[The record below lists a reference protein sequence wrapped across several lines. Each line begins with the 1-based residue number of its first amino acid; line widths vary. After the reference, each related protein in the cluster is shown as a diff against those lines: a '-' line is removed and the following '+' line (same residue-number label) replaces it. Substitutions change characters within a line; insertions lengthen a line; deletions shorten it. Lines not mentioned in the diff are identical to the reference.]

1 MTSRAE
7 RIKATL
13 EGAFQPAALEIED
26 ESRRHA
32 NHAGRQGLPAGETH
46 YKVTMVSAA
55 FAGLSRVARQRA
67 VNEALASEFSGG
79 MHALSLTLRTPEE
92 MADA

>member
-1 MTSRAE
+1 MTNRVE
-7 RIKATL
+7 RMQATL
-13 EGAFQPAALEIED
+13 EAAFQPSVLEIED

-46 YKVTMVSAA
+46 YKVAMVSAA

-67 VNEALASEFSGG
+67 VNEALAEEFSGG
-79 MHALSLTLRTPEE
+79 MHALSLALKTPEE
-92 MADA
+92 AGA

>member
-1 MTSRAE
+1 MSRSE

-13 EGAFQPAALEIED
+13 EAAFQPAALQIED

-32 NHAGRQGLPAGETH
+32 NHAGRNGLEAGETH
-46 YKVTMVSAA
+46 YKVMMVATA

-67 VNEALASEFSGG
+67 VNEALAGEFSTG

-92 MADA
+92 MERA

>member
-1 MTSRAE
+1 MSRAE

-13 EGAFQPAALEIED
+13 EAAFQPVTLQIED

-32 NHAGRQGLPAGETH
+32 NHAERHGLPAGETH
-46 YKVTMVSAA
+46 YKVAMVSAA
-55 FAGLSRVARQRA
+55 FGGLSRVARQRA
-67 VNEALASEFSGG
+67 VNEALAGEFSTG

-92 MADA
+92 ASA

>member
-1 MTSRAE
+1 MTNRVE
-7 RIKATL
+7 RMKMAL
-13 EGAFQPAALEIED
+13 EGAFQPSVLKIED

-32 NHAGRQGLPAGETH
+32 NHAGRHGLPAGETH

-67 VNEALASEFSGG
+67 VNEALAGEFSTG

-92 MADA
+92 AGA